1 MYTGS
6 GSGPQSQASSL
17 AEEHTDA
24 YVPVKGMQHPSEE
37 YIDMDQNSSRQHN
50 HNTTTSSMS
59 SAASSCSITS
69 GTPSTDM
76 RFAEYHMD
84 KVVSHITPDDEDTR
98 YVKISAVY
106 DTSQSS
112 S

>member
-1 MYTGS
+1 MNVCFLLNSIYAGS

-17 AEEHTDA
+17 ADENADS
-24 YVPVKGMQHPSEE
+24 YIPVRGAQLQSEE
-37 YIDMDQNSSRQHN
+37 YIDMDQTNSSRQHN
-50 HNTTTSSMS
+50 HNTTTSSIS

-98 YVKISAVY
+98 
-106 DTSQSS
+106 
-112 S
+112 

>member
-1 MYTGS
+1 MLFSCSVFTGS

-17 AEEHTDA
+17 AEDPGDA
-24 YVPVKGMQHPSEE
+24 YVPVKGVQPPSEE
-37 YIDMDQNSSRQHN
+37 YIDMDQTNSSRQHN
-50 HNTTTSSMS
+50 HNTTTSSIS

-98 YVKISAVY
+98 
-106 DTSQSS
+106 
-112 S
+112 